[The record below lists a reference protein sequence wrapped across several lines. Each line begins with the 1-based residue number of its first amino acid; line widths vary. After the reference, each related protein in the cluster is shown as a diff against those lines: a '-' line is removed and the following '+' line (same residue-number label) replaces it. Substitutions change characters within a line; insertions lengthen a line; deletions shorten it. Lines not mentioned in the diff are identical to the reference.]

1 MIVSDLPSP
10 VEASNQMTNSYRGF
24 VQPFPPPIKS
34 TTGFS
39 GIMPQG
45 VHS

>member
-10 VEASNQMTNSYRGF
+10 VEASNEMTNSYRGL

-34 TTGFS
+34 TTRTAACKLTA
-39 GIMPQG
+39 
-45 VHS
+45 

>member
-10 VEASNQMTNSYRGF
+10 VEASNERTNSYRGF
-24 VQPFPPPIKS
+24 AQAENRFPSPIKS

-39 GIMPQG
+39 GIMP
-45 VHS
+45 